1 MFSIEPALVLVYWP
15 KPRSVTTWSSLVS
28 SATSVPAMS
37 EPRPSCGR
45 KLPVRFREMKKAGT
59 R

>member
-1 MFSIEPALVLVYWP
+1 MFSVEPALVVVYWP

-28 SATSVPAMS
+28 SDTSVPDMS

-45 KLPVRFREMKKAGT
+45 KLSVRLSEMKKAGT